1 MSSGQKCLAFKP
13 NVPRYDIIRTLAK
26 FHPQSSLFCLGR
38 LSGHTLKMAADCF
51 QYRSLHSYSKD
62 WEDDIDLEPGDILT
76 VDKASLLSL
85 GIKEGEEEHPEC
97 IGWILGFNERTKQ
110 RGDFPGTY
118 VQYVGPVKM
127 SVPSCQPRSQRPL
140 PAVPRPEP
148 TASSQGKMLL
158 LLCWPMTNLLNL
170 C

>member
-1 MSSGQKCLAFKP
+1 
-13 NVPRYDIIRTLAK
+13 
-26 FHPQSSLFCLGR
+26 
-38 LSGHTLKMAADCF
+38 MAADGF
-51 QYRSLHSYSKD
+51 QYRSLYAYCKD

-85 GIKEGEEEHPEC
+85 GYKEGDEQHPEC

-127 SVPSCQPRSQRPL
+127 SMPSCQPRSQRPL

-148 TASSQGKMLL
+148 TLQGKTGCFFKFLL
-158 LLCWPMTNLLNL
+158 HC
-170 C
+170 

>member
-1 MSSGQKCLAFKP
+1 
-13 NVPRYDIIRTLAK
+13 
-26 FHPQSSLFCLGR
+26 
-38 LSGHTLKMAADCF
+38 MAADGF
-51 QYRSLHSYSKD
+51 QYRSLYGYCKD

-85 GIKEGEEEHPEC
+85 GVKEGDEQHPEH

-118 VQYVGPVKM
+118 VQYVGTVKM
-127 SVPSCQPRSQRPL
+127 SVSSCQPRSQRPL

-148 TASSQGKMLL
+148 AASTAGKTLKTS
-158 LLCWPMTNLLNL
+158 PKHQYNSITFVI
-170 C
+170 